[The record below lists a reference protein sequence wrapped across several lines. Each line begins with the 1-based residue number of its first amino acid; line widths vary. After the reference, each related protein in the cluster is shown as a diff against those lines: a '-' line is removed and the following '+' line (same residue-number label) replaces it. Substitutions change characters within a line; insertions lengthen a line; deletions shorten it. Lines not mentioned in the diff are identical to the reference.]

1 MSSSISS
8 RDMKRF
14 PKMEP
19 WYGQMGVAFERHFK
33 PDMEAVWRA
42 ESDDFADFHEHMQG
56 RDPQYN

>member
-1 MSSSISS
+1 
-8 RDMKRF
+8 MKRF